1 MACELL
7 TVGPE
12 GAARTLILAHG
23 AGQGMDSPFMAAFAE
38 GLAARGDGIGGLR
51 VIRFEFPYMQEARR
65 QGASRPPDREPV
77 LLECWRRVI
86 AQVEAGGCARGL
98 LVIGGKSLGGRMA
111 SMIADE
117 QGVAGL
123 VCLGYPFHPPGKP
136 ERLRTAHLET
146 LRTPTL
152 ICQGARDPFGQ
163 PAEVAGYAL
172 SPAIRFCWLADGGH
186 SFEPGKASGRTEA
199 ENRQAAMEAIIEF
212 LTQVLGARLQA
223 SIGGGVGQS
232 ARM

>member
-1 MACELL
+1 MACDLL
-7 TVGPE
+7 TVGP
-12 GAARTLILAHG
+12 AAAVWTLILAHG

-38 GLAARGDGIGGLR
+38 GLAARGERIGGLR
-51 VIRFEFPYMQEARR
+51 VIRFEFPYMREAKR

-86 AQVEAGGCARGL
+86 SQVEAGGCPRRL

-111 SMIADE
+111 SMIVDE

-136 ERLRTAHLET
+136 ERLRTAHLQA

-186 SFEPGKASGRTEA
+186 SFEPSKASGRTET

-212 LTQVLGARLQA
+212 LHRF
-223 SIGGGVGQS
+223 
-232 ARM
+232 